1 MDYIAKNQ
9 ELEKVETYLKNL
21 SNHLKEVYEERGKY
35 FFIGRLSYLM
45 TAEVIVSFLLLGV
58 MIAKSVPIAIAI
70 ILFLFTIALFT
81 SLALYGEDLLK
92 KAKLPIVSKKQFLEQ
107 FFKQYD
113 FELRADFKT
122 LNLTAYDVIIDDK
135 NLEIKLD
142 SNSSLFEAKRWNRRI

>member
-21 SNHLKEVYEERGKY
+21 SDYLKETYEERGKY
-35 FFIGRLSYLM
+35 FFVGRLSYLM
-45 TAEVIVSFLLLGV
+45 TAEVIVSFLLLGI

-70 ILFLFTIALFT
+70 ILFLFTIAFFT
-81 SLALYGEDLLK
+81 SLALYGENILK

-113 FELRADFKT
+113 FELRADFKS
-122 LNLTAYDVIIDDK
+122 LNLTAYDLIIDDK

-142 SNSSLFEAKRWNRRI
+142 SNSSLFEAKSWNRRI

>member
-21 SNHLKEVYEERGKY
+21 SDYLKETYEERGKY
-35 FFIGRLSYLM
+35 FFVGRLSYLM
-45 TAEVIVSFLLLGV
+45 TAEVIVSFLLLGI
-58 MIAKSVPIAIAI
+58 MIAKSVPIGIAI
-70 ILFLFTIALFT
+70 ILFLFTIAFFT
-81 SLALYGEDLLK
+81 SLALYGEDILK
-92 KAKLPIVSKKQFLEQ
+92 KAKLPVVSKKQFLEQ

-113 FELRADFKT
+113 FELRADFKS

>member
-58 MIAKSVPIAIAI
+58 MIAKSVSIA
-70 ILFLFTIALFT
+70 

-135 NLEIKLD
+135 NLEIKL
-142 SNSSLFEAKRWNRRI
+142 NRELFVQNQKMGW

>member
-1 MDYIAKNQ
+1 MNYIAQNK
-9 ELEKVETYLKNL
+9 ELEQAETYLKNL
-21 SNHLKEVYEERGKY
+21 SNQLKEDYEERGKY
-35 FFIGRLSYLM
+35 FFVGRLSYLM

-58 MIAKSVPIAIAI
+58 MITKSVPIAIAI

-81 SLALYGEDLLK
+81 SLALYGEDILK

-113 FELRADFKT
+113 FELRADFKS

-135 NLEIKLD
+135 NLEIKL
-142 SNSSLFEAKRWNRRI
+142 NRELFVQNQKMG

>member
-113 FELRADFKT
+113 FELRADFKS

-135 NLEIKLD
+135 NLEIKL
-142 SNSSLFEAKRWNRRI
+142 NHELFVQNQKMGW

>member
-58 MIAKSVPIAIAI
+58 MIAKSVSIAIAI

-92 KAKLPIVSKKQFLEQ
+92 KAKFPIVSKKQFLEQ

-135 NLEIKLD
+135 NLEIKL
-142 SNSSLFEAKRWNRRI
+142 NRELFVQNQKMGW